1 MEALLWPLLSLI
13 LPFAI
18 RNGKGKYFSSISFNA
33 ASRLSETS
41 CGVPLPSRLAFLNKS
56 DPFLYQLLGFKTSN
70 KHFYTK
76 ALQHKSYDSNNNNER
91 LEFLGD
97 SILGCVISSELYQR
111 FPLIDEGQ
119 LSRLRS
125 YLVRG
130 QTLAK
135 LAKTIKL
142 SETLVLGQGELKS
155 GGFRRES
162 IQADAF
168 EAILGAIFLDSDY
181 LTVSSVVL
189 KLYKDLL
196 NDASPEDSLKDFKT
210 QLQEL
215 LQKKGYSLPQYE
227 LIKTKGQDHDAIF
240 YVRCIVSEYDLEVER
255 EAKSIKRAEQACA
268 ESLLERLASS

>member
-1 MEALLWPLLSLI
+1 MDKLQKNISYQFNNVELLKQALTHRSVS
-13 LPFAI
+13 
-18 RNGKGKYFSSISFNA
+18 KK
-33 ASRLSETS
+33 
-41 CGVPLPSRLAFLNKS
+41 
-56 DPFLYQLLGFKTSN
+56 
-70 KHFYTK
+70 
-76 ALQHKSYDSNNNNER
+76 NNER

-97 SILGCVISSELYQR
+97 SILGCIISRELYQR

-125 YLVRG
+125 HLVRG

-135 LAKTIKL
+135 LAKTINL

-155 GGFRRES
+155 GGFRRKS

-181 LTVSSVVL
+181 LTVSGVVL
-189 KLYKDLL
+189 KLYEDLL

>member
-1 MEALLWPLLSLI
+1 MDKLQKNISYQFNNLELLKQALTHRSVS
-13 LPFAI
+13 
-18 RNGKGKYFSSISFNA
+18 K
-33 ASRLSETS
+33 
-41 CGVPLPSRLAFLNKS
+41 
-56 DPFLYQLLGFKTSN
+56 
-70 KHFYTK
+70 
-76 ALQHKSYDSNNNNER
+76 NNNER

-97 SILGCVISSELYQR
+97 SVLGCVISSELYLR
-111 FPLIDEGQ
+111 FPLINEGQ

-125 YLVRG
+125 HLVKG

-135 LAKTIKL
+135 LAKILNL

-181 LTVSSVVL
+181 STVRSVIL
-189 KLYKDLL
+189 KLYEDLL
-196 NDASPEDSLKDFKT
+196 DDASPEDSLKDFKT

-215 LQKKGYSLPQYE
+215 LQKKGYSLPKYE
-227 LIKTKGQDHDAIF
+227 LIKTKGQDHESIF
-240 YVRCIVSEYDLEVER
+240 YVRCIIGEFDLKVER

-268 ESLLERLASS
+268 ESLLERLTSS

>member
-1 MEALLWPLLSLI
+1 MTTQLRRQLQFDYQSLNPCMDKLQKNISYQFNNIELLKQALTHRSVS
-13 LPFAI
+13 
-18 RNGKGKYFSSISFNA
+18 K
-33 ASRLSETS
+33 
-41 CGVPLPSRLAFLNKS
+41 
-56 DPFLYQLLGFKTSN
+56 
-70 KHFYTK
+70 
-76 ALQHKSYDSNNNNER
+76 NNNER

-97 SILGCVISSELYQR
+97 SILGCVISHELYQR

-135 LAKTIKL
+135 LAKKIKL
-142 SETLVLGQGELKS
+142 PETLVLGQGELKS

>member
-1 MEALLWPLLSLI
+1 MFTMTQLRRQLQFDYQYL
-13 LPFAI
+13 
-18 RNGKGKYFSSISFNA
+18 ISFMDKLQKNI
-33 ASRLSETS
+33 S
-41 CGVPLPSRLAFLNKS
+41 
-56 DPFLYQLLGFKTSN
+56 YQFNNIDLLKQ
-70 KHFYTK
+70 
-76 ALQHKSYDSNNNNER
+76 ALTHRSVSKNNNER

-97 SILGCVISSELYQR
+97 SILGCVISRELYQR

-181 LTVSSVVL
+181 LTVSGVVL
-189 KLYKDLL
+189 KLYEDLL